1 MAMTR
6 TTTHDLLL
14 AAAAL
19 VLSVSGPAA
28 SAKIVCWKNNE
39 GVRECGNAVPPEF
52 AQQSVERKSSMGLT
66 LEKTD
71 RARTAEEIERE
82 RAERERLAS
91 EKAEQERVAAE
102 QARHDAVLLQTFTT
116 EEDLKLAHD
125 GKVAAIDSRIK
136 HSEQIVERLEQSRT
150 ELQGDA
156 ASLERGGKKVPDELH
171 KQITDVQ
178 SQIDKSLG
186 EIERRKDER
195 VLLQERF
202 RADLARYRE
211 LKGG

>member
-1 MAMTR
+1 
-6 TTTHDLLL
+6 
-14 AAAAL
+14 
-19 VLSVSGPAA
+19 
-28 SAKIVCWKNNE
+28 
-39 GVRECGNAVPPEF
+39 
-52 AQQSVERKSSMGLT
+52 
-66 LEKTD
+66 
-71 RARTAEEIERE
+71 
-82 RAERERLAS
+82 
-91 EKAEQERVAAE
+91 
-102 QARHDAVLLQTFTT
+102 VLLQTFTT

-178 SQIDKSLG
+178 SQIDKTLG

>member
-1 MAMTR
+1 MAR
-6 TTTHDLLL
+6 TNSHRVLL
-14 AAAAL
+14 AAVAL
-19 VLSVSGPAA
+19 MLGI
-28 SAKIVCWKNNE
+28 SATSTSARIVCWTNSE
-39 GVRECGNAVPPEF
+39 GVHECGNAVPPEY
-52 AQQSVERKSSMGLT
+52 AQQSVERKSAMGLT
-66 LEKTD
+66 LERTE
-71 RARTAEEIERE
+71 RAKTAEELERE
-82 RAERERLAS
+82 RTERDRAKREM
-91 EKAEQERVAAE
+91 AEQDRLAAE

-116 EEDLKLAHD
+116 EEDLKLTHD

-156 ASLERGGKKVPDELH
+156 AALERGGKKVPDELH
-171 KQITDVQ
+171 KQIADVQ
-178 SQIDKSLG
+178 SQIDKTLG
-186 EIERRKDER
+186 DIERRNDER